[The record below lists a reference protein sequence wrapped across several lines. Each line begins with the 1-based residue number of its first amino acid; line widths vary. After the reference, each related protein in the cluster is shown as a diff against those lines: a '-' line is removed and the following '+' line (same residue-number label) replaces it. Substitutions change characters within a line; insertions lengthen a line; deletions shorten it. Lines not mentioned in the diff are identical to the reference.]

1 MHHVDRIMN
10 SKTQQE
16 HPNHGEPLLTSTN
29 VNDDYHSETSSMSSM
44 KQPQEISDL
53 VLLDDSRFA
62 LAVNNAVK
70 QGQVEWLDNIL
81 NRKRLLIEKSSV
93 NNMSSSNNSSNKNAM
108 NYKETNTTLSG
119 AFEIL
124 LDTILIGK
132 KTSYLNLGKCS
143 ILQIAVRRAD
153 LPMINYL
160 VYKNPY
166 ISDSTIRKL
175 LLMKASRNGD
185 NILHVACQTGNHEVV
200 QTVLSILRDD
210 FHILKDVTKPKS
222 RPASPQHGEK
232 SPPLHHY
239 DGQNM
244 ANDSNNSNNPARR
257 SISSEYLAYYY
268 SKVADWTDNIKKA
281 VVSQSPDKS
290 SFLSLFSSKD
300 SSHKNSDSM
309 SMIGINDVNDEK
321 YNALFCAILSKSPLE
336 TIQTLFD
343 MGCDLYNITAMH
355 ENVVHVAAK
364 SGVEEILKHILLLV
378 DEKKLK
384 TLLLEGDKIGR
395 TPFHICAQSGNLE
408 VCKILI
414 EEYRSLEIL
423 DQVLKAKDSYGRVAY
438 QVAIEELGDSIQTK
452 NNNSMAKLIHQ
463 HMPTALLLEVDE
475 RIKYYEIEK
484 NSMEQIS
491 KTLQDMPLSSSL
503 ATMEHERSNLGEWEV
518 ISQVATAS
526 SSDQSPPSK
535 SSLVFTV
542 NENIMSAP
550 HKFKEQNELHY
561 HKKSSKVKLTYHD
574 EEQESIFDFVRE
586 QGFPIEKHETVT
598 SDGYVLQ
605 IHRVPHGDL
614 DSLKYFPDEILL
626 DDELERRK
634 NQKRPVVFIQH
645 GVLNS
650 SSAWLIGGKK
660 HSLALMLAN
669 AGFDVWLGNNRG
681 VQFSRKHIT
690 WNSFTD
696 KEFWRFSFSEMA
708 KFDFPAQI
716 KYVLKYT
723 KSEKISYIGHS
734 QGTTQAFVALS
745 LFPELQKKLD
755 LFVALA
761 PVCSLKHQTSK
772 LLSMVTRLNTDIL
785 FSTLDVIGI
794 GEIGAT
800 QLSRTFLPKLTQSLF
815 NEAWSILT
823 DCNIDHDIL
832 PILSRYEPSPTS
844 LQNLIHWGQLIKS
857 ETFQSFTFPA
867 NSKKEAP
874 KVEQYDLKKITEVPI
889 AIFYGTQ
896 DYLANPKDVEGF
908 LMEHL
913 QYSLVYHKK
922 IEGFKHNDF
931 VWGREARNEV
941 YNFILHLLIQK
952 TAAFKDVSSPPKTQ
966 LTIEEQEQVE
976 KCLQMTPRSANAA
989 MFFPCVEGSS
999 SNHNVNGENSDRTLV
1014 PVISHNNQEPL
1025 NHTFH
1030 EQVEEEEKKTTGNEQ
1045 VNTSTE
1051 HSDSV
1056 YYSTSTN
1063 IHVTRSF
1070 EDIV

>member
-1 MHHVDRIMN
+1 MD
-10 SKTQQE
+10 
-16 HPNHGEPLLTSTN
+16 
-29 VNDDYHSETSSMSSM
+29 
-44 KQPQEISDL
+44 
-53 VLLDDSRFA
+53 LDDDHRFA
-62 LAVNNAVK
+62 LAINNAVK
-70 QGQVEWLDNIL
+70 QGQVEWLDHIL
-81 NRKRLLIEKSSV
+81 NRKRLVLEKSS
-93 NNMSSSNNSSNKNAM
+93 SSSINNNNNTSNNNHSSIHKNVTM
-108 NYKETNTTLSG
+108 NLKEPNSVHS
-119 AFEIL
+119 AYDVWIEN
-124 LDTILIGK
+124 ILIEK

-143 ILQIAVRRAD
+143 ILHIAVRRAD
-153 LPMINYL
+153 LAMINYL

-175 LLMKASRNGD
+175 LLVKASRNED
-185 NILHVACQTGNHEVV
+185 NILHVACQTGNHQVV

-222 RPASPQHGEK
+222 RPSSPQQHR
-232 SPPLHHY
+232 SSL
-239 DGQNM
+239 GQSS
-244 ANDSNNSNNPARR
+244 NDHNSSNNSTRK
-257 SISSEYLAYYY
+257 SVSSEYLAYYY
-268 SKVADWTDNIKKA
+268 SKVADWTDNIKKV
-281 VVSQSPDKS
+281 VVSQSPEKS

-300 SSHKNSDSM
+300 SSSKNLDTM
-309 SMIGINDVNDEK
+309 NTIGINDVNDEK

-336 TIQTLFD
+336 TIQTLVD
-343 MGCDLYNITAMH
+343 MGCDLYNTTAMQ
-355 ENVVHVAAK
+355 ENVIHIAVK

-384 TLLLEGDKIGR
+384 TLLLDGDKIGR

-408 VCKILI
+408 ICKILI
-414 EEYRSLEIL
+414 EEYRSFEIL
-423 DQVLKAKDSYGRVAY
+423 DLVLKAKDSFGRVAY
-438 QVAIEELGDSIQTK
+438 QVAIEELGDYSQTK
-452 NNNSMAKLIHQ
+452 NNSMAKLIHQ

-484 NSMEQIS
+484 HSMEQIS
-491 KTLQDMPLSSSL
+491 KTLQDMSLSASL

-518 ISQVATAS
+518 ISQVNTTAIS
-526 SSDQSPPSK
+526 SSEQSPPSK
-535 SSLVFTV
+535 TPLVFTV
-542 NENIMSAP
+542 NENIVSAP

-561 HKKSSKVKLTYHD
+561 HKKNTKIKLTYHD

-605 IHRVPHGDL
+605 MHRIPHGDL

-745 LFPELQKKLD
+745 LFPELQKKID
-755 LFVALA
+755 LFIALA

-785 FSTLDVIGI
+785 FSTLEVIGI

-857 ETFQSFTFPA
+857 ETFQSFTYPA
-867 NSKKEAP
+867 NSKKEVP
-874 KVEQYDLKKITEVPI
+874 KVEQYDLKKITDVPI
-889 AIFYGTQ
+889 AIFYGSQ

-908 LMEHL
+908 LMDQL
-913 QYSLVYHKK
+913 QYSLVYHKR

-952 TAAFKDVSSPPKTQ
+952 TSAFKDMTPPKTH
-966 LTIEEQEQVE
+966 LTVEEQEQVE
-976 KCLQMTPRSANAA
+976 KCLQTTPRSANAA
-989 MFFPCVEGSS
+989 LFFPFSESNGTGQGSDDQKVDILQG
-999 SNHNVNGENSDRTLV
+999 NQ
-1014 PVISHNNQEPL
+1014 IYNQEIL
-1025 NHTFH
+1025 DESVQQNK
-1030 EQVEEEEKKTTGNEQ
+1030 EEEEGCKKKHSSGANSQSIT
-1045 VNTSTE
+1045 VE
-1051 HSDSV
+1051 HREAV
-1056 YYSTSTN
+1056 YYSSSTSVNNKDEST
-1063 IHVTRSF
+1063 F
-1070 EDIV
+1070 KD